1 MTEQNLNPDR
11 IEWNRDGYTIWA
23 DEDGAHFKTF
33 GARAFEMPEA
43 IAMVDLYQAVLAQ
56 FRSGEPFAKPTPPTR
71 EQRMFFYP
79 ERYTAR
85 RVRQAVGKAIDDEFN
100 LNPTDIPF

>member
-1 MTEQNLNPDR
+1 MIEQNLNPDR
-11 IEWNRDGYTIWA
+11 IEWKRDGYTIWV

-71 EQRMFFYP
+71 EQRMFYSDS
-79 ERYTAR
+79 YTAR
-85 RVRQAVGKAIDDEFN
+85 RVRQVVEKAIDDEFN
-100 LNPTDIPF
+100 PNPTDIAF

>member
-11 IEWNRDGYTIWA
+11 IEWKRDGYTIWV

-71 EQRMFFYP
+71 EQRMFYP
-79 ERYTAR
+79 DSYTAR
-85 RVRQAVGKAIDDEFN
+85 RVRQVVEKAIDDEFN
-100 LNPTDIPF
+100 PNHNDIAF

>member
-11 IEWNRDGYTIWA
+11 IEWNRDGYTVWA

-33 GARAFEMPEA
+33 GARAFEMPDA

-56 FRSGEPFAKPTPPTR
+56 FRSGEPFANPTPPTR
-71 EQRMFFYP
+71 EQRMFYP
-79 ERYTAR
+79 DSYTAR
-85 RVRQAVGKAIDDEFN
+85 RVRQVVSKAIDDEFN
-100 LNPTDIPF
+100 PNHTDIAF